1 MRGMSGVVMESATV
15 AQLAQENATLK
26 ATVLH
31 LETLVDKLRFQLGQ
45 LDLVPEKRTPR
56 GMVI

>member
-1 MRGMSGVVMESATV
+1 MRVMYEVVSESANV

-31 LETLVDKLRFQLGQ
+31 LETLVEKLRFQLGQ
-45 LDLVPEKRTPR
+45 LARR
-56 GMVI
+56 